1 MSRRLKFLFLGAVII
16 LITRFTLQHYMKQ
29 DHPVIPGEDW
39 QKRSWMSL
47 YTKVNL
53 TLEAPETK
61 ADSLTAH
68 LDTLF
73 SGFTRAFQSGSP
85 LDSVIMN
92 LDSGET
98 FQPDSLPR
106 ELFLQAESYR
116 KESGGLI
123 HPGIG
128 NLLRAWGLTW
138 GQTPA
143 VPADSVLQSEVKQLQ
158 KPMFVVD
165 SLSRDFMLHRSG
177 TRFTLGAFA
186 KGWIMERAAEYL
198 VNQGV
203 KNFLLDIGGD
213 MRWSGRNP
221 WGKPWTLGLQHPLV
235 KDSLLMEIQMSH
247 PEWNAIATSGG
258 YEKFFVDST
267 GKKHHHILDPRTG
280 QSVEGKYSMTVI
292 GKDAGYVDFLATWFF
307 IVPVDS
313 ALQWL
318 DDHPG
323 FEGVIVAD
331 SAIGPEIQARPI
343 SSLSVDSNVD
353 SLNPTA
359 ASAIWMTSGLMS
371 GGR

>member
-1 MSRRLKFLFLGAVII
+1 LFLGAVII
-16 LITRFTLQHYMKQ
+16 LITRFTLQHYMVQ
-29 DHPVIPGEDW
+29 DHPRIPQKDW

-53 TLEAPETK
+53 TLQAPEGK
-61 ADSLTAH
+61 ADSLTAY

-73 SGFTRAFQSGSP
+73 SEFTGAFQSGSS
-85 LDSVIMN
+85 LDSTVMS
-92 LDSGET
+92 LDSGEV
-98 FQPDSLPR
+98 FQPDSLAR
-106 ELFLQAESYR
+106 TLLLQAEQYR
-116 KESGGLI
+116 QESGGLI

-143 VPADSVLQSEVKQLQ
+143 VPPDSVLEYEVMQLQ

-165 SLSRDFMLHRSG
+165 SVTGDMVLRRTG
-177 TRFTLGAFA
+177 TRFTFGAFA
-186 KGWIMERAAEYL
+186 KGWIMERAARYL
-198 VNQGV
+198 EEQGV
-203 KNFLLDIGGD
+203 QNFLLDIGGD
-213 MRWSGRNP
+213 MRWAGLNP
-221 WGKPWTLGLQHPLV
+221 WGKPWTLGLQNPLV
-235 KDSLLMEIQMSH
+235 KDSLLMEIQMKN
-247 PEWNAIATSGG
+247 PDWNAIATSGG

-313 ALQWL
+313 AMQWL
-318 DDHPG
+318 QNNPG

-331 SAIGPEIQARPI
+331 SAIVSEIQARPI
-343 SSLSVDSNVD
+343 RSLSVDSNGD

-359 ASAIWMTSGLMS
+359 ASAIWMTPGLLQ
-371 GGR
+371 GNNND